1 MTTGMWCLIMKVNT
15 RKLGQMGNIYCNIFS
30 IAFSWLNSLIKISLS
45 FVSKVPIDNQFRNE
59 AYHKKAHYFE
69 FIHVRWGSGK
79 TKYVPIPY
87 LHGWIAR
94 VNMCCT
100 SMAIWTI
107 YMYLWPWS
115 HLTHW
120 GRVTH
125 ICVGNLTIIGSDNGL
140 SLGRRQTIILTNAGI
155 LSIGPLRNKLQWNFN
170 RNSNIFIPENA
181 HEKVVCEMASILSRP
196 QCVKDC
202 LWPFLLGRLARDWL
216 SAHWKPMG
224 V

>member
-1 MTTGMWCLIMKVNT
+1 MLAECIIPPVRYWNNPMNVF
-15 RKLGQMGNIYCNIFS
+15 QCNRPDCDF
-30 IAFSWLNSLIKISLS
+30 LE
-45 FVSKVPIDNQFRNE
+45 NE
-59 AYHKKAHYFE
+59 AYHKKAHHFE

-87 LHGWIAR
+87 SHGWIAR

-140 SLGRRQTIILTNAGI
+140 SHGRRQDIIWTNAGI
-155 LSIGPLRNKLQWNFN
+155 LSIGPFGTNFN
-170 RNSNIFIPENA
+170 EI
-181 HEKVVCEMASILSRP
+181 SIEIQTFSFKNMHFKKSSAKWRP
-196 QCVKDC
+196 FC
-202 LWPFLLGRLARDWL
+202 LGLNVSKTAWQ
-216 SAHWKPMG
+216 
-224 V
+224 

>member
-1 MTTGMWCLIMKVNT
+1 MLAECIIPPVRHWNNPMNVF
-15 RKLGQMGNIYCNIFS
+15 QCNRPDCDF
-30 IAFSWLNSLIKISLS
+30 LE
-45 FVSKVPIDNQFRNE
+45 NE
-59 AYHKKAHYFE
+59 AYHKKAYYFE

-140 SLGRRQTIILTNAGI
+140 SLNQCWNIVNWTLKEQTSMKFQSEFKHFHSRKCTLK
-155 LSIGPLRNKLQWNFN
+155 SHLRNGIHFV
-170 RNSNIFIPENA
+170 SA
-181 HEKVVCEMASILSRP
+181 SVC
-196 QCVKDC
+196 
-202 LWPFLLGRLARDWL
+202 
-216 SAHWKPMG
+216 
-224 V
+224 